1 MSRTGRVATRLATIR
16 ARFVWCRMYAVWLG
30 MTRPERTSTLLYL
43 YYPFL
48 LFRSSCAAAR
58 AKFLATSTRPGRG
71 NVQRAPLE
79 KLVRMTFSPDH
90 ADDPFA
96 FFSAYIAIY
105 FFAIVVSFENQ
116 RRPNESGT
124 HH

>member
-71 NVQRAPLE
+71 NVQRAPLAE
-79 KLVRMTFSPDH
+79 AC
-90 ADDPFA
+90 ADDILTG
-96 FFSAYIAIY
+96 S
-105 FFAIVVSFENQ
+105 
-116 RRPNESGT
+116 RR
-124 HH
+124 